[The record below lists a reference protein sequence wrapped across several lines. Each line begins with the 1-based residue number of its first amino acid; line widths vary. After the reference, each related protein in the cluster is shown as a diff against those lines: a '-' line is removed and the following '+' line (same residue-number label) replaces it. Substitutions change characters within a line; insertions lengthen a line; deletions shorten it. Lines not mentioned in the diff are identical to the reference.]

1 MKKSL
6 KIAASLAA
14 AALLLTG
21 CSKSSETNERTW
33 EKTDDGLTIVTVGAT
48 PTPHGEILAYIQ
60 ETQAKEAG
68 LSINVKEFNDYKQ
81 PNAALDSGSLD
92 ANYFQHQPYLDA
104 AVDQFGY
111 KIETLEPVH
120 LEPLGVYSQK
130 VKSLKDLPEGA
141 KIGVPNDPT
150 NEGRALRLLV
160 DEGLIELENP
170 DDLNAT
176 PINISRNDKKLE
188 IVELEAPQVARSLP
202 DLDAAVINSNFALVN
217 GLDPINDTIATE
229 RADDNPYANVLVV
242 RSEDKNEEPLKKL
255 AELLCSTQTQDW
267 ITQKYQGSVV
277 PACK

>member
-6 KIAASLAA
+6 KIAAGLAA

-92 ANYFQHQPYLDA
+92 ANYFQHQPYLDD

-111 KIETLEPVH
+111 KIETLTPVH

-242 RSEDKNEEPLKKL
+242 RSEDKNEGPLKKL

>member
-1 MKKSL
+1 MKKTL

-14 AALLLTG
+14 AALALAG
-21 CSKSSETNERTW
+21 CSNSSNTSERTW

-48 PTPHGEILAYIQ
+48 PTPHGEILAYVQ
-60 ETQAKEAG
+60 ETQAKDAG

-92 ANYFQHQPYLDA
+92 ANYFQHQPFLDA
-104 AVDQFGY
+104 AVAQFDY

-170 DDLNAT
+170 EDLNAT

-217 GLDPINDTIATE
+217 GLDPIKDAIATE
-229 RADDNPYANVLVV
+229 RAEDNPYANVLVV

-267 ITQKYQGSVV
+267 ITQKYQGAVV

>member
-111 KIETLEPVH
+111 KIETLAPVH

-255 AELLCSTQTQDW
+255 AELLCSTQTKDW

>member
-1 MKKSL
+1 MKTL
-6 KIAASLAA
+6 KIAATIAV
-14 AALLLTG
+14 AALALAG
-21 CSKSSETNERTW
+21 CSNSSTTSERTW

-48 PTPHGEILAYIQ
+48 PTPHGEILTYIQ
-60 ETQAKEAG
+60 ESQAKEAG
-68 LSINVKEFNDYKQ
+68 LSINIKEFNDYKQ
-81 PNAALDSGSLD
+81 PNAALDAGSLD

-104 AVDQFGY
+104 SVDQFGY
-111 KIETLEPVH
+111 KIETLTSVH

-130 VKSLKDLPEGA
+130 VKSLNDLPVGA

-170 DDLNAT
+170 EDLNAT

-217 GLDPINDTIATE
+217 GLDPLKDTIATE
-229 RADDNPYANVLVV
+229 RTESNPYANVLVV

-267 ITQKYQGSVV
+267 IAQKYQGSVV

>member
-6 KIAASLAA
+6 KIAAGLAA

-92 ANYFQHQPYLDA
+92 ANYFQHQPYLDD

-111 KIETLEPVH
+111 KIETLTPVH

>member
-6 KIAASLAA
+6 KIAAGLAA

-111 KIETLEPVH
+111 KIETLTPVH